1 MLLQFGD
8 KLREARRRYRH
19 FVKQGVDQGSRP
31 DLQGGGLVRSAGGDK
46 RALLGRKKEER
57 ELSDE
62 RILGSGDFVA
72 EALQKAG
79 ESFEA
84 QSGTRPP
91 LEALID
97 TVSKAFG
104 VSSEQL
110 KSRSRKRAILQARSV
125 FACVAVRNHSYHG
138 VEVAEVLSL
147 SSPTVSRIVENG
159 ENILGNNRKLALE
172 LA

>member
-1 MLLQFGD
+1 M
-8 KLREARRRYRH
+8 
-19 FVKQGVDQGSRP
+19 
-31 DLQGGGLVRSAGGDK
+31 VRSAGDK
-46 RALLGRKKEER
+46 RTLLGRKKEER
-57 ELSDE
+57 ELGDA

-84 QSGTRPP
+84 HSGTRPP

-104 VSSEQL
+104 VSSERL
-110 KSRSRKRAILQARSV
+110 KSRSRKRAVLQARSV
-125 FACVAVRNHSYHG
+125 FACIAVRNHSYHG

-159 ENILGNNRKLALE
+159 EKILLCRETTFVDKIKGGFSE
-172 LA
+172 DED